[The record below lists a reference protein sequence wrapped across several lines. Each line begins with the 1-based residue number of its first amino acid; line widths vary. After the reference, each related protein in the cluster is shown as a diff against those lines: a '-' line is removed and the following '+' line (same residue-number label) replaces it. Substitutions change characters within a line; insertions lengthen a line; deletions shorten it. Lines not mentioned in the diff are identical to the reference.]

1 VKCAPLAKNAKWF
14 PCLCNLY
21 LRCLVISCERSVNQA
36 LGWNVYTPNNTNK
49 HDLIDSFGR
58 RIEYVRLSVTDQ
70 CDLRCFYCLPKGYKS
85 TCEPEQWLSFDEIE
99 RVITSFARLGVKRV
113 RITGGEP
120 LLRRNLSDLLQRLH
134 LIPGIEDL
142 SLSTNAVRLGK
153 MAEQL
158 KQAGVSRINVSLDS
172 LQPDRFR
179 QITGG
184 KLEKIL
190 NGLHTAKSIGLQ
202 PVKINMVV
210 MKGINDDE
218 VFDMVAYC
226 IKHKFTLRFI
236 ETMPMGATGQTA
248 SAYYVNLKTIKEKLA
263 RHYSLLPSVMP
274 GGGPARYAR
283 IAGTDTM
290 IGFITPISQHFCDT
304 CNRVRLSADGSIYLC
319 LGQND
324 VVPLRHLLRSGI
336 NDAELTQLIY
346 HAIQR
351 KPLKHDFNDSPQRVV
366 RFMAHTGG

>member
-1 VKCAPLAKNAKWF
+1 MH
-14 PCLCNLY
+14 Y
-21 LRCLVISCERSVNQA
+21 LSKTSSGPHVYVIYVTYICSVNHT
-36 LGWNVYTPNNTNK
+36 LGCNVRTPNNTKK
-49 HDLIDSFGR
+49 HLLTDSFGR
-58 RIEYVRLSVTDQ
+58 RIDYVRLSVTEQ
-70 CDLRCFYCLPKGYKS
+70 CDLRCFYCLPKGYKVAS
-85 TCEPEQWLSFDEIE
+85 EPAQWLQFDEIE
-99 RVITSFARLGVKRV
+99 RVIASFARLGVTRV

-120 LLRRNLSDLLQRLH
+120 LLRKNLPDLLLRLH
-134 LIPGIEDL
+134 NITGIEDL
-142 SLSTNAVRLGK
+142 SLSTNAVRLEK
-153 MAEQL
+153 AAAQL
-158 KQAGVSRINVSLDS
+158 KQAGVSRVNVSLDS

-184 KLEKIL
+184 KLSKVL
-190 NGLHTAKSIGLQ
+190 TGLQAAKMAGLQ
-202 PVKINMVV
+202 PVKINMLV
-210 MKGINDDE
+210 MKGVNDDE
-218 VFDMVAYC
+218 VFDMVAFC
-226 IKHKFTLRFI
+226 IKHNFTLRFI

-248 SAYYVNLKTIKEKLA
+248 SAYYISLDTIKERLST
-263 RHYSLLPSVMP
+263 RYSMLPSVMP

-336 NDAELTQLIY
+336 SNRELTQEVY
-346 HAIQR
+346 SAIQR
-351 KPLKHDFNDSPQRVV
+351 KPLKHDFNDSPQQMV